1 MKIIKPRH
9 LGLLPRPFRWQRQ
22 HYLGVAVMA
31 MINMDALPRLLTEQ
45 ALWNLLPEALQSPDG
60 VLDHGLPKPHP
71 EFLASGFAFP
81 PGGAASHCIARI
93 QVADREKTLHV
104 YGDRQRRE
112 DGLSAPQPFTQ
123 MPLDW
128 QHALGDAGD
137 SENPLGKAIPNVEA
151 AAPLLIQP
159 GAGALPAS
167 FNAVPLS
174 APRRLRHVG
183 SAFDEAWLAH
193 DYPGFARDADRR
205 LFNQGDADQRWDDRD
220 ALPAGAAWRIE
231 NMHPDKPLLE
241 GCLPPWQARCFVVRQ
256 HTHGEMFE
264 AIPLRATTL
273 HFFPHLERIVM
284 IWHGEL
290 AIREDDAADVLTTV
304 AALESIHQPRTREAY
319 EEITRQRSDPER
331 SVLLALRD
339 GELLPPGSAITD
351 DEPELPPGPT
361 DRNLARWETAQRQQL
376 RHAHSDSGM
385 DIDALAPTRQ
395 HAPTVPLED
404 LHDYIDAQD
413 RAAQQQLAQMITRY
427 QQEEALAPP
436 AARPAAAIETY
447 RSQRAAFDENAQ
459 QQPMD
464 DRQRTFS
471 SQALRDSY
479 RFNAHQLSAPE
490 RLTPAQSAQLRQAV
504 LVRDGDCREM
514 DLTGADLSGLDLRDT
529 DFSGAL
535 LENVDFS
542 HCQLD
547 GSLFSNAVLTRAE
560 LHRCSARACAFD
572 NASLALAQCCYAD
585 FSDSVF
591 SETECRDLML
601 EQCVFDRATLSDV
614 MLTQTSLAHCR
625 FHHAQIVNAHFSE
638 LTLQALDFSH
648 ATLRKVYFVECH
660 LLALSFEQARL
671 TAVGFVDCQAPEI
684 CFHQAQLH
692 TSLFVADTALIRAD
706 FSGATLTQ
714 CNLRETRLAQANFSH
729 AMLINSDLSGADCTQ
744 ADMRR
749 MQARECQFTRADLTR
764 ATLAESDLIGASFSK
779 SQLQGCDFS
788 GCNLFRADLSLSARD
803 ATTRFEEAWLNG
815 MKTAPQRDEEHS

>member
-45 ALWNLLPEALQSPDG
+45 ALWNMLPEALQSPDG
-60 VLDHGLPKPHP
+60 VLDHGLPKPYP

-104 YGDRQRRE
+104 YGDRQRLK

-151 AAPLLIQP
+151 AAPQPIQP

-167 FNAVPLS
+167 FNIVPLS

-205 LFNQGDADQRWDDRD
+205 LFNQGDVDQRWDDRD
-220 ALPAGAAWRIE
+220 ALPAAAAWRIE

-241 GCLPPWQARCFVVRQ
+241 GCLPPWQARCFVLRQ
-256 HTHGEMFE
+256 HAHGEAFE

-290 AIREDDAADVLTTV
+290 AIREDDAAEVLTTV

-319 EEITRQRSDPER
+319 EEIMRQRSDPER
-331 SVLLALRD
+331 SVLLGLRD
-339 GELLPPGSAITD
+339 GELLPPGSAIED
-351 DEPELPPGPT
+351 DEPEPPPGPAE
-361 DRNLARWETAQRQQL
+361 RNLARWEAAQRQQL
-376 RHAHSDSGM
+376 QHAHSDSGM

-427 QQEEALAPP
+427 QQESALAPP

-459 QQPMD
+459 QQPID
-464 DRQRTFS
+464 DRQRAFS

-479 RFNAHQLSAPE
+479 RFNAHQLSAPD

-504 LVRDGDCREM
+504 LARDGDCREM
-514 DLTGADLSGLDLRDT
+514 DLTGADLSGLDLRNT

-560 LHRCSARACAFD
+560 LHHCSARGCAFD

-614 MLTQTSLAHCR
+614 MLTQASLAHCR
-625 FHHAQIVNAHFSE
+625 FHHAQILNAHFSE

-692 TSLFVADTALIRAD
+692 TSLFVSDTALIRAN
-706 FSGATLTQ
+706 FSGSTLTQ
-714 CNLRETRLAQANFSH
+714 CNLRETRLAQANFSR
-729 AMLINSDLSGADCTQ
+729 ATLINSDLSGADCTQ

-749 MQARECQFTRADLTR
+749 MQARECQFTRTDLTL